1 MSFAEP
7 SLKPMR
13 VVDPALRGFPIGG
26 NDATRV
32 LGSTAGVLIF
42 GAAGTAFLGT
52 TFKGAGG
59 GSVTVFTGFVATG
72 AGLGGAGTAGLVG
85 TGIRAGAEIL
95 GTGGAGIA
103 FGKVGAV
110 GAAKGRI

>member
-1 MSFAEP
+1 MSFADP

-13 VVDPALRGFPIGG
+13 VVDPALRGFPIGD

-42 GAAGTAFLGT
+42 GAAGTAG
-52 TFKGAGG
+52 
-59 GSVTVFTGFVATG
+59 V
-72 AGLGGAGTAGLVG
+72 VG

-103 FGKVGAV
+103 SGKVGAV